1 MLQENQKY
9 FWTLLGLSALLL
21 FPGLGKTPLW
31 IYDEVRNAECAREMY
46 ERGDWIVPT
55 FNGGLRTLKPPL
67 HYYFMFGGFKI
78 FGITEWGARFFS
90 AVFGV
95 LTIFITYFFVKKY
108 STPRQAFITSLV
120 LLASSHFLF
129 EFRMSV
135 PDPYLIFLNTASLFT
150 AYAYFKEKKFYWL
163 LICAITMGLGALA
176 KGPVAIALPGAAIFI
191 WLIWEK
197 RWKEILSWQML
208 AAGII
213 MFAVAVPW
221 YLLVDKETNGEWTKG
236 FFLQHNFGRFSE
248 PMEGH
253 GGPFIIVPIIVLLGM
268 LPASIFI
275 GESFK
280 KFKIHFS
287 GSLPTGPHAL
297 LRLAISV
304 VALFI
309 VFYSISSTKLPNYAM
324 PCYPFVAVLLGRFI
338 NQAWSVGT
346 PSEEENKT
354 RLYPFIILLII
365 NIALP
370 IAAYLGIKN
379 EVNTAGMENIAAFLL
394 ILTTASVIAM
404 YFMFKKNF
412 RKAVVS
418 AFILYSLFHVL
429 MFNWLYPTIYKNNPM
444 SKTIDRVKKHDHIVS
459 YQIFHPSYTYYLPER
474 VPVFKN
480 LDSLKIYLQGTKA
493 AVISR
498 KNFAEELRSIGLK
511 EEASIHDLFEGN
523 TTVIFSNKD

>member
-1 MLQENQKY
+1 VGYNNQKY
-9 FWTLLGLSALLL
+9 FWLLLGLSVLLL

-78 FGITEWGARFFS
+78 FGVTEWGARFFS

-108 STPRQAFITSLV
+108 FTQRQAFITSLV
-120 LLASSHFLF
+120 LLASTHFLF

-135 PDPYLIFLNTASLFT
+135 PDPYLIFLNTASLLT
-150 AYAYFKEKKFYWL
+150 AYAFFNPDSYREKKFYWL
-163 LICAITMGLGALA
+163 LICAVTMGLGALA
-176 KGPVAIALPGAAIFI
+176 KGPVAIALPGAAILI

-197 RWKEILSWQML
+197 RWKEIFSWKIL
-208 AAGII
+208 VAGII
-213 MFAVAVPW
+213 MLAIAVPW
-221 YLLVDKETNGEWTKG
+221 YLLVDKKTDGAWTKG

-253 GGPFIIVPIIVLLGM
+253 GGPFIIVPIIILLGL
-268 LPASIFI
+268 LPAAIFI

-280 KFKIHFS
+280 KFKVTFS
-287 GSLPTGPHAL
+287 NSF
-297 LRLAISV
+297 LRLALSV
-304 VALFI
+304 VGIFV

-324 PCYPFVAVLLGRFI
+324 PCYPFAAILLGHFI
-338 NQAWSVGT
+338 NKAWSTGT
-346 PSEEENKT
+346 PSEEENKA
-354 RLYPFIILLII
+354 RLYPFIILLVI
-365 NIALP
+365 NIVLP
-370 IAAYLGIKN
+370 IAAYLGIKK
-379 EVNTAGMENIAAFLL
+379 EVNTTGMENIAAFLL
-394 ILTTASVIAM
+394 LLTAAAIIAFYCM
-404 YFMFKKNF
+404 LKKNF
-412 RKAVVS
+412 RKAVIATFV
-418 AFILYSLFHVL
+418 FYSLFHIL
-429 MFNWLYPTIYKNNPM
+429 MFNWLYPAIYKQNPM
-444 SKTIDRVKKHDHIVS
+444 SKTIDMVKKYDHIVS
-459 YQIFHPSYTYYLPER
+459 YQIFHPSYTYYLPAR
-474 VPVFKN
+474 VPVFKD
-480 LDSLKIYLQGTKA
+480 LDSLKNYLKENQA

-523 TTVIFSNKD
+523 TTVIFSNKE

>member
-1 MLQENQKY
+1 MQNNHQKY
-9 FWTLLGLSALLL
+9 FWLLLGLSILLL

-78 FGITEWGARFFS
+78 FGVNEWGARFFS

-108 STPRQAFITSLV
+108 SSQRQGFITSLV

-135 PDPYLIFLNTASLFT
+135 PDPYLIFLNTASIFT
-150 AYAYFKEKKFYWL
+150 AYLFFKEKKNYWL
-163 LICAITMGLGALA
+163 WLCAITMGLGTLA
-176 KGPVAIALPGAAIFI
+176 KGPVAIALPGAAILI

-197 RWKEILSWQML
+197 RWKEIFSWKIL
-208 AAGII
+208 VAGII
-213 MFAVAVPW
+213 MFAVATPW
-221 YLLVDKETNGEWTKG
+221 YLLVDKETHGEWTRG
-236 FFLQHNFGRFSE
+236 FFLQHNLGRFSE

-253 GGPFIIVPIIVLLGM
+253 GGPFIIVPIIILLGL

-275 GESFK
+275 GETFK
-280 KFKIHFS
+280 KFKATFNNS
-287 GSLPTGPHAL
+287 F
-297 LRLAISV
+297 LRLALSV
-304 VALFI
+304 VGIFV

-324 PCYPFVAVLLGRFI
+324 PCYAFVAILLGNFI
-338 NQAWSVGT
+338 NKAWSKGT
-346 PSEEENKT
+346 PSEEENKASV
-354 RLYPFIILLII
+354 YPFIILLVI

-370 IAAYLGIKN
+370 IAAYLGIKK
-379 EVNTAGMENIAAFLL
+379 EVNTTGMENLAAFLL
-394 ILTTASVIAM
+394 TLTGAAIIAFYFIL
-404 YFMFKKNF
+404 KNNF

-418 AFILYSLFHVL
+418 TFILYSLFHVL
-429 MFNWLYPTIYKNNPM
+429 MFNWLYPAIYKQNPM
-444 SKTIDRVKKHDHIVS
+444 SKTIDMVKKYDHIVS
-459 YQIFHPSYTYYLPER
+459 YQIFHPSYTYYLPNR

-480 LDSLKIYLQGTKA
+480 LDSLKIYLQENKA

-498 KNFAEELRSIGLK
+498 KNFAEELKSIGLK
-511 EEASIHDLFEGN
+511 EESSIHDLFEGN
-523 TTVIFSNKD
+523 TTVIYSNK

>member
-1 MLQENQKY
+1 MENNQQKY
-9 FWTLLGLSALLL
+9 FWLLFGLSIVLL

-46 ERGDWIVPT
+46 ERNDWIVPT

-108 STPRQAFITSLV
+108 SSQRQALITALV
-120 LLASSHFLF
+120 LLASTHFLF

-135 PDPYLIFLNTASLFT
+135 PDPYLIFLNTASIFT
-150 AYAYFKEKKFYWL
+150 AYLFFKEKRNYWL
-163 LICAITMGLGALA
+163 WLCAIMMGLGTLA

-197 RWKEILSWQML
+197 RLKEIFSWKIL
-208 AAGII
+208 VAGII
-213 MFAVAVPW
+213 MCAVALPW
-221 YLLVDKETNGEWTKG
+221 YLLVHKETNGEWTRG

-253 GGPFIIVPIIVLLGM
+253 GGPFIIVPIIILLGL
-268 LPASIFI
+268 LPASILI

-280 KFKIHFS
+280 KFGTRFKD
-287 GSLPTGPHAL
+287 PL
-297 LRLAISV
+297 LKLTLSV
-304 VALFI
+304 VGIFV

-324 PCYPFVAVLLGRFI
+324 PCYAFVAILLGSFI
-338 NQAWSVGT
+338 NKAW
-346 PSEEENKT
+346 EENKA
-354 RLYPFIILLII
+354 RLYPFIILLVI

-370 IAAYLGIKN
+370 IAAYLGIKK
-379 EVNTAGMENIAAFLL
+379 EVNTTGMENIAAFLL
-394 ILTTASVIAM
+394 ILTIASIIAF
-404 YFMFKKNF
+404 YFMLKKNF
-412 RKAVVS
+412 RKAAISTFV
-418 AFILYSLFHVL
+418 FYSLFHIV
-429 MFNWLYPTIYKNNPM
+429 MFNWLYPTIYKENPM
-444 SKTIDRVKKHDHIVS
+444 TKTIDMVKKYDNIVS
-459 YQIFHPSYTYYLPER
+459 YQIFHPSYTYYLSER

-480 LDSLKIYLQGTKA
+480 LDSLKMFMLQNKA
-493 AVISR
+493 AVITR
-498 KNFAEELRSIGLK
+498 KNFAEDLKSIGLQEK
-511 EEASIHDLFEGN
+511 AAVHDLFEGN
-523 TTVIFSNKD
+523 TTVIFVNPE

>member
-1 MLQENQKY
+1 MQNNQQKY
-9 FWTLLGLSALLL
+9 FWLLFGLSIVLL

-78 FGITEWGARFFS
+78 FGVTEWGARFFS

-108 STPRQAFITSLV
+108 SSPRQAFITSLV

-135 PDPYLIFLNTASLFT
+135 PDPYLIFLNTASIFT
-150 AYAYFKEKKFYWL
+150 AYLFYKEKRNYWL
-163 LICAITMGLGALA
+163 WLCAITMGLGTLA

-191 WLIWEK
+191 WLTWEK
-197 RWKEILSWQML
+197 RLKEILSWKIL
-208 AAGII
+208 VAGII
-213 MFAVAVPW
+213 MCAVALPW
-221 YLLVDKETNGEWTKG
+221 YLLVHKETNGEWTKG

-253 GGPFIIVPIIVLLGM
+253 GGPFIIVPIIILLGL

-280 KFKIHFS
+280 KFRTRFKDPF
-287 GSLPTGPHAL
+287 LKLAL
-297 LRLAISV
+297 SV
-304 VALFI
+304 VGIFV

-324 PCYPFVAVLLGRFI
+324 PCYAFVAILLGSFI
-338 NQAWSVGT
+338 NKAW
-346 PSEEENKT
+346 EENKA
-354 RLYPFIILLII
+354 RLYPFIILLVI
-365 NIALP
+365 NITLP
-370 IAAYLGIKN
+370 IAAYLGIKK
-379 EVNTAGMENIAAFLL
+379 EVNTGGMENIAAFLL
-394 ILTTASVIAM
+394 ILTIAAIIAF
-404 YFMFKKNF
+404 YFMLKKNF
-412 RKAVVS
+412 RKAAIS
-418 AFILYSLFHVL
+418 TFAFYSLFHIV
-429 MFNWLYPTIYKNNPM
+429 MFNWLYPTIYKQNPM
-444 SKTIDRVKKHDHIVS
+444 SKTIDIVKKYDKIVS
-459 YQIFHPSYTYYLPER
+459 YQIFHPSYTYYLPGR

-480 LDSLKIYLQGTKA
+480 LDSLKTFMLQNKA
-493 AVISR
+493 AVITR
-498 KNFAEELRSIGLK
+498 KNFAEDLKSIGLQEK
-511 EEASIHDLFEGN
+511 ASVHDLFEGN
-523 TTVIFSNKD
+523 TTVIFVNPE

>member
-1 MLQENQKY
+1 MQNNQQKY
-9 FWTLLGLSALLL
+9 FWLLFGLSIVLL

-78 FGITEWGARFFS
+78 FGVTEWGARFFS

-108 STPRQAFITSLV
+108 SSPRQAFITSLV

-135 PDPYLIFLNTASLFT
+135 PDPYLIFLNTASIST
-150 AYAYFKEKKFYWL
+150 AYLFFKEKRNYWL
-163 LICAITMGLGALA
+163 WLCAITMGLGTLA

-191 WLIWEK
+191 WLTWEK
-197 RWKEILSWQML
+197 RLKEILSWKIL
-208 AAGII
+208 VAGII
-213 MFAVAVPW
+213 MCAVALPW
-221 YLLVDKETNGEWTKG
+221 YLLVHKETNGEWTKG

-253 GGPFIIVPIIVLLGM
+253 GGPFIIVPIIILLGL

-280 KFKIHFS
+280 KFRTRFKDPF
-287 GSLPTGPHAL
+287 LKLAL
-297 LRLAISV
+297 SV
-304 VALFI
+304 VGIFV

-324 PCYPFVAVLLGRFI
+324 PCYAFVAILLGSFI
-338 NQAWSVGT
+338 NKAW
-346 PSEEENKT
+346 EENKA
-354 RLYPFIILLII
+354 RLYPFIILLVI
-365 NIALP
+365 NITLP
-370 IAAYLGIKN
+370 IAAYLGIKK
-379 EVNTAGMENIAAFLL
+379 EVNTTGLENIAAFLL
-394 ILTTASVIAM
+394 ILTIAAIIGF
-404 YFMFKKNF
+404 YFMLKKNF
-412 RKAVVS
+412 RKAAIS
-418 AFILYSLFHVL
+418 TFAFYSLFHIV
-429 MFNWLYPTIYKNNPM
+429 MFNWLYPTIYKQNPM
-444 SKTIDRVKKHDHIVS
+444 SKTIDIVKKYDKIVS
-459 YQIFHPSYTYYLPER
+459 YQIFHPSYTYYLPGR

-480 LDSLKIYLQGTKA
+480 LDSLKTFILQNKA
-493 AVISR
+493 AVITR
-498 KNFAEELRSIGLK
+498 KNFAEDLKSIGLQEK
-511 EEASIHDLFEGN
+511 ASVHDLFEGN
-523 TTVIFSNKD
+523 TTVIFVNPE

>member
-1 MLQENQKY
+1 M
-9 FWTLLGLSALLL
+9 

-46 ERGDWIVPT
+46 ERGDWIIPT

-108 STPRQAFITSLV
+108 STQRQAFITCLV
-120 LLASSHFLF
+120 LLASTHFLF

-135 PDPYLIFLNTASLFT
+135 PDPYLIFLNTTSLFT
-150 AYAYFKEKKFYWL
+150 AYTYFKEKKNYWL
-163 LICAITMGLGALA
+163 LICAVTMGLGALA

-191 WLIWEK
+191 WLLWEK
-197 RWKEILSWQML
+197 RLKEILSWKIL
-208 AAGII
+208 VAGII

-253 GGPFIIVPIIVLLGM
+253 GGPFVIVPLIVLLGL

-275 GESFK
+275 GESLK
-280 KFKIHFS
+280 KFKTRFS
-287 GSLPTGPHAL
+287 DPF
-297 LRLAISV
+297 LRLAFSV
-304 VALFI
+304 VTIFI

-324 PCYPFVAVLLGRFI
+324 PCYAFVAILLGHFI
-338 NQAWSVGT
+338 NKAWSVGT

-354 RLYPFIILLII
+354 RLYPFIILIII

-370 IAAYLGIKN
+370 VAAYLGIKK
-379 EVNTAGMENIAAFLL
+379 EVNTTGMENLAGFLL
-394 ILTTASVIAM
+394 ILTMAAITAF
-404 YFMFKKNF
+404 YFMLKKNF
-412 RKAVVS
+412 RKAITS
-418 AFILYSLFHVL
+418 SFILYSLFHVL
-429 MFNWLYPTIYKNNPM
+429 MFNWLYPAIYKQNPM
-444 SKTIDRVKKHDHIVS
+444 SKTIDMVKKYDHIVS

-480 LDSLKIYLQGTKA
+480 LDSLKIYLQENKA

-511 EEASIHDLFEGN
+511 EESSIHDLFEGN
-523 TTVIFSNKD
+523 TTVIYSNN